1 MNLLTIRSQARL
13 KSGVAATDFSNANLD
28 EQINVAYFQLASIVS
43 QLQQDYYEEQN
54 TLFNLIANSSLY
66 SLPTDLMQFKQ
77 VRLAYTTPT
86 GPNDYRVA
94 RHYDPSDVHTVSSD
108 EEGASTSAPLYDLT
122 NNFFRL
128 KPTPLTSVTSGGKLW
143 YIARPSALTLTG
155 DTPILP
161 LQYHDLISVYAAK
174 EMSFKYQKWQK
185 HDRLDK
191 MWQAFVFPLMA
202 RIQDLSDRDLGESLR
217 FKAPSEAGMGGPT
230 REFDDN

>member
-1 MNLLTIRSQARL
+1 MNLITIRTQARL
-13 KSGVAATDFSNANLD
+13 KSGVASSDYSDANLD
-28 EQINVAYFQLASIVS
+28 SQINIAYYQLASIVS

-54 TLFNLIANSSLY
+54 VAFNLVANSSLY

-77 VRLAYTTPT
+77 VRLAYSTPSVA
-86 GPNDYRVA
+86 GDYRIA

-108 EEGASTSAPLYDLT
+108 EEGASSSYPIYDMT
-122 NNFFRL
+122 NNYFRI
-128 KPTPLTSVTSGGKLW
+128 KPTPTASVTNGGKLW
-143 YIARPSALTLTG
+143 YIARPSALTNTG

-161 LQYHDLISVYAAK
+161 LQYHDFLSIYAAK
-174 EMSFKYQKWQK
+174 EMTFKHQKWSK

-217 FKAPSEAGMGGPT
+217 FKTPEESGFIGPT
-230 REFDDN
+230 REFDE